1 MQVRSSHQG
10 TLGVPLSLE
19 VSAEVTFL
27 RFDVKPR
34 WCLLL
39 LLRKSPQVNLASEHQ
54 GLFLESWTSGWGGGN
69 LLEIMSYYVSA
80 MASQVAQ
87 R

>member
-1 MQVRSSHQG
+1 MCHWAWKC
-10 TLGVPLSLE
+10 L
-19 VSAEVTFL
+19 TFL
-27 RFDVKPR
+27 RFGVKNR

-39 LLRKSPQVNLASEHQ
+39 LLRKSPHVNLASEHQ

-87 R
+87 G